1 MPPSCNAHRTSH
13 SSIAQLDGVT
23 TAAAPF
29 GACRYARERT
39 VAMIEDAQEREWWRH
54 RAVTSC
60 LVLCLAILLYGSGA
74 RAQSVA
80 FINPGKSDE
89 IYWVTATEGMQ
100 AAAHSLGMTFEVQYA
115 QREPLKTLEIAQE
128 MVARPAGKRPEYIV
142 ITDDYAVA
150 DRLIM
155 IIEAAGLK
163 TFLAYS
169 SIPVNQ
175 RVGIGSPRTKYKSW
189 LGSLEPQAED
199 AGYMTAHA
207 LIERGKKEK
216 AFGRDGKLHMLAIA
230 GDRSTPS
237 SINRNQGMRRA
248 VDEAAGVVIDEE
260 VYAAWTRENAAQQA
274 ESLYR
279 RYPDVK
285 LIWAGNDLMAFGA
298 MAAWEKRGGKR
309 GVDAWFSGIN
319 TSTDALEAVKSGR
332 MTSLAGGHFITGAW
346 ALVMIYDYHHG
357 RDFADEGL
365 ELERPMF
372 AEFTPRL
379 VDRYIERFGGG
390 FDGVDFSRYSKVR
403 NAKLKRY
410 NFGFAQL
417 LEPQS

>member
-1 MPPSCNAHRTSH
+1 MIRT
-13 SSIAQLDGVT
+13 G
-23 TAAAPF
+23 
-29 GACRYARERT
+29 EM
-39 VAMIEDAQEREWWRH
+39 VAMFAEVPQPQQATR
-54 RAVTSC
+54 RAVS
-60 LVLCLAILLYGSGA
+60 LSLALCLAVLLCGSVA

-89 IYWVTATEGMQ
+89 IYWVTATQAMQ
-100 AAAHSLGMTFEVQYA
+100 AAAHSLGMTFEVRYA
-115 QREPLKTLEIAQE
+115 QREPLKTLEIARE

-142 ITDDYAVA
+142 ITDDYSVA
-150 DRLIM
+150 DRLLA
-155 IIEAAGLK
+155 IIDPAGVK

-169 SIPVNQ
+169 SIPVDQ
-175 RVGIGSPRTKYKSW
+175 RGGIGSPRGKYKGW

-199 AGYMTAHA
+199 AGYLTARA
-207 LIERGKKEK
+207 LIERGKREK
-216 AFGRDGKLHMLAIA
+216 AFGPDGKLHMLAIA

-248 VDEAAGVVIDEE
+248 VAEAPTVVLEEE
-260 VYAAWTRENAAQQA
+260 VYAAWARENAAQQA

-285 LIWAGNDLMAFGA
+285 LVWAGNDLMAFGA
-298 MAAWEKRGGKR
+298 MAAWEKRGGKP
-309 GVDAWFSGIN
+309 GVDAWFSGVN
-319 TSTDALEAVKSGR
+319 TSTEALEAVKSGR
-332 MTSLAGGHFITGAW
+332 LTSLAGGHFITGAW

-365 ELERPMF
+365 ELRRPMF
-372 AEFTPRL
+372 AEFTPL
-379 VDRYIERFGGG
+379 LADRYIERFSGG
-390 FDGVDFSRYSKVR
+390 FDGVDFSRYSKVK
-403 NAKLKRY
+403 NPKLRRY

>member
-1 MPPSCNAHRTSH
+1 MFAEVP
-13 SSIAQLDGVT
+13 Q
-23 TAAAPF
+23 APQV
-29 GACRYARERT
+29 GRC
-39 VAMIEDAQEREWWRH
+39 
-54 RAVTSC
+54 AVS
-60 LVLCLAILLYGSGA
+60 LGLALCLAVVLCGSVA

-89 IYWVTATEGMQ
+89 VYWVTAAQAMQ
-100 AAAHSLGMTFEVQYA
+100 AAARSLGMTFEVQYA
-115 QREPLKTLEIAQE
+115 QREPLKTLEIARE

-142 ITDDYAVA
+142 ITDDYSVA
-150 DRLIM
+150 DRLLA
-155 IIEAAGLK
+155 IIDPAGVK
-163 TFLAYS
+163 SFLAYS
-169 SIPVNQ
+169 SIPVDQ
-175 RVGIGSPRTKYKSW
+175 RGGIGSPRGKYKGW

-199 AGYMTAHA
+199 AGYLTARA

-248 VDEAAGVVIDEE
+248 VAEAPMVVLEEE

-298 MAAWEKRGGKR
+298 MAAWEKRGGKP

-319 TSTDALEAVKSGR
+319 TSTEALEAVKSGR
-332 MTSLAGGHFITGAW
+332 MTALAGGHFITGAW

-365 ELERPMF
+365 ELRRPMF
-372 AEFTPRL
+372 AEFTPAL
-379 VDRYIERFGGG
+379 ADRYIERFSGG

-403 NAKLKRY
+403 NPKLKRY
-410 NFGFAQL
+410 NFGFGQL

>member
-1 MPPSCNAHRTSH
+1 MIRT
-13 SSIAQLDGVT
+13 G
-23 TAAAPF
+23 
-29 GACRYARERT
+29 EM
-39 VAMIEDAQEREWWRH
+39 VAMFAEVPQPQQATR
-54 RAVTSC
+54 RAVS
-60 LVLCLAILLYGSGA
+60 LSLALCLAVLLCGSVA

-89 IYWVTATEGMQ
+89 IYWVTATQGMQ
-100 AAAHSLGMTFEVQYA
+100 AAAHSLGMTFEVRYA
-115 QREPLKTLEIAQE
+115 QREPLKTLEIARE
-128 MVARPAGKRPEYIV
+128 MVARPAGKRPENIV
-142 ITDDYAVA
+142 ITDDYSVA
-150 DRLIM
+150 DRLLA
-155 IIEAAGLK
+155 IIDPAGVK

-169 SIPVNQ
+169 SIPVDQ
-175 RVGIGSPRTKYKSW
+175 RGGIGSPRGKYKGW

-199 AGYMTAHA
+199 AGYLTARA
-207 LIERGKKEK
+207 LIERGKREK
-216 AFGRDGKLHMLAIA
+216 AFGPDGKLHMLAIA

-248 VDEAAGVVIDEE
+248 VAEAPMVVLEEE
-260 VYAAWTRENAAQQA
+260 VYAAWARENAAQQA

-285 LIWAGNDLMAFGA
+285 LVWAGNDLMAFGA
-298 MAAWEKRGGKR
+298 MAAWEKRGGKP

-319 TSTDALEAVKSGR
+319 TSTEALEAVKSGR
-332 MTSLAGGHFITGAW
+332 LTSLAGGHFITGAW

-365 ELERPMF
+365 ELRRPMF
-372 AEFTPRL
+372 AEFTPL
-379 VDRYIERFGGG
+379 LADRYIERFSGG
-390 FDGVDFSRYSKVR
+390 FDGVDFSRYSKVK
-403 NAKLKRY
+403 NPKLRRY

>member
-1 MPPSCNAHRTSH
+1 MIRTGEML
-13 SSIAQLDGVT
+13 AMFAGVPQPQQ
-23 TAAAPF
+23 A
-29 GACRYARERT
+29 GR
-39 VAMIEDAQEREWWRH
+39 
-54 RAVTSC
+54 RAVS
-60 LVLCLAILLYGSGA
+60 LSLALCLAVLLCGSVA

-89 IYWVTATEGMQ
+89 IDWVTATQGMQ
-100 AAAHSLGMTFEVQYA
+100 AAAHSLGMTFEVRYA
-115 QREPLKTLEIAQE
+115 QREPLKTLEIARE

-142 ITDDYAVA
+142 ITDDYSVA
-150 DRLIM
+150 DRLLA
-155 IIEAAGLK
+155 IIDPAGVK

-169 SIPVNQ
+169 SIPVDQ
-175 RVGIGSPRTKYKSW
+175 RGGIGSPRGKYKGW

-199 AGYMTAHA
+199 AGYLTARA
-207 LIERGKKEK
+207 LIERGKRER
-216 AFGRDGKLHMLAIA
+216 AFGPDGKLHMLAIA

-248 VDEAAGVVIDEE
+248 VAEAPMVVLEEE
-260 VYAAWTRENAAQQA
+260 VYAAWARENAAQQA

-285 LIWAGNDLMAFGA
+285 LVWAGNDLMAFGA
-298 MAAWEKRGGKR
+298 MAAWEKRGGKP

-319 TSTDALEAVKSGR
+319 TSTEALEAVKSGR
-332 MTSLAGGHFITGAW
+332 LTSLAGGHFITGAW

-365 ELERPMF
+365 ELRRPMF
-372 AEFTPRL
+372 AEFTPL
-379 VDRYIERFGGG
+379 LADRYIERFGGG
-390 FDGVDFSRYSKVR
+390 FDGVDFNRYSKVR
-403 NAKLKRY
+403 NPKLRRY
-410 NFGFAQL
+410 NFGFGQL

>member
-1 MPPSCNAHRTSH
+1 MFAEVP
-13 SSIAQLDGVT
+13 QLRQVS
-23 TAAAPF
+23 
-29 GACRYARERT
+29 R
-39 VAMIEDAQEREWWRH
+39 
-54 RAVTSC
+54 RAVTLS
-60 LVLCLAILLYGSGA
+60 LVLCLTVLLCGSVA

-89 IYWVTATEGMQ
+89 VYWVTAAQGMQ

-115 QREPLKTLEIAQE
+115 QREPLKTLEIARE

-142 ITDDYAVA
+142 VTDDYSVA
-150 DRLIM
+150 DRLLA
-155 IIEAAGLK
+155 IIDPAGVK
-163 TFLAYS
+163 SFLAYS
-169 SIPVNQ
+169 SIPVDQ
-175 RVGIGSPRTKYKSW
+175 RGDPMPPRGKYKGW

-199 AGYMTAHA
+199 AGYLTARA
-207 LIERGKKEK
+207 LIERGKREK
-216 AFGRDGKLHMLAIA
+216 AFGPDGKLHMLAIA

-248 VDEAAGVVIDEE
+248 VAEAPMVVLEEE
-260 VYAAWTRENAAQQA
+260 VYAAWARENAAQQA

-285 LIWAGNDLMAFGA
+285 LVWAGNDLMAFGA
-298 MAAWEKRGGKR
+298 MTAWEKRGGKP

-319 TSTDALEAVKSGR
+319 TSTEALEAVKSGR
-332 MTSLAGGHFITGAW
+332 LTSLAGGHFITGAW

-365 ELERPMF
+365 ELRRPMF
-372 AEFTPRL
+372 AEFTPL
-379 VDRYIERFGGG
+379 LADRYIERFSGG
-390 FDGVDFSRYSKVR
+390 FDGVDFSRYSKVK
-403 NAKLKRY
+403 NPKLRRY

>member
-1 MPPSCNAHRTSH
+1 MSAE
-13 SSIAQLDGVT
+13 
-23 TAAAPF
+23 APQPRQH
-29 GACRYARERT
+29 GR
-39 VAMIEDAQEREWWRH
+39 
-54 RAVTSC
+54 RAVKSG
-60 LVLCLAILLYGSGA
+60 LALCVAILLCGSVA

-89 IYWVTATEGMQ
+89 TYWVTAAQGMQ
-100 AAAHSLGMTFEVQYA
+100 AAAHSLGMTFEVRYA
-115 QREPLKTLEIAQE
+115 QREPLKTLEIARE
-128 MVARPAGKRPEYIV
+128 MVARPAGKRPDYIV
-142 ITDDYAVA
+142 VTDDYSVA
-150 DRLIM
+150 DRLLA
-155 IIEAAGLK
+155 IIDPAGVK

-169 SIPVNQ
+169 SIPVDQ
-175 RVGIGSPRTKYKSW
+175 RGGIGSPRGKYKGW

-199 AGYMTAHA
+199 AGYLTARA
-207 LIERGKKEK
+207 LIERGKKER
-216 AFGRDGKLHMLAIA
+216 AFGPDGKLHMLAIA

-248 VDEAAGVVIDEE
+248 VAEAPMVVLEEE
-260 VYAAWTRENAAQQA
+260 VYAAWARENAAQQA

-285 LIWAGNDLMAFGA
+285 LVWAGNDLMAFGA
-298 MAAWEKRGGKR
+298 MAAWEKRGGKP

-319 TSTDALEAVKSGR
+319 TSTEALEAVKSGR
-332 MTSLAGGHFITGAW
+332 LTSLAGGHFITGAW

-365 ELERPMF
+365 ELRRSMF
-372 AEFTPRL
+372 AEFTPL
-379 VDRYIERFGGG
+379 LADRYIERFSGG
-390 FDGVDFSRYSKVR
+390 FDGVDFSRYSKVK
-403 NAKLKRY
+403 NPKLKRY

>member
-1 MPPSCNAHRTSH
+1 MFAEL
-13 SSIAQLDGVT
+13 AQPQQVT
-23 TAAAPF
+23 
-29 GACRYARERT
+29 R
-39 VAMIEDAQEREWWRH
+39 
-54 RAVTSC
+54 RAVS
-60 LVLCLAILLYGSGA
+60 LSLALCLAVVLCGSVA

-89 IYWVTATEGMQ
+89 VYWVTAAQAMQ
-100 AAAHSLGMTFEVQYA
+100 AAARSLGMTFEVQYA
-115 QREPLKTLEIAQE
+115 QREPLKTLEIARE

-142 ITDDYAVA
+142 ITDDYSVA
-150 DRLIM
+150 DRLLA
-155 IIEAAGLK
+155 IIDPARVK
-163 TFLAYS
+163 SFLAFS
-169 SIPVNQ
+169 SIPVDQ
-175 RVGIGSPRTKYKSW
+175 RGGIGSPRGKYKGW
-189 LGSLEPQAED
+189 LGSLEPQAEE
-199 AGYMTAHA
+199 AGYLTARA

-216 AFGRDGKLHMLAIA
+216 AFAPDGKLHMLAIA

-248 VDEAAGVVIDEE
+248 VAEAAMVVVEEE

-298 MAAWEKRGGKR
+298 MAAWEKRGGKP

-319 TSTDALEAVKSGR
+319 TSTEALEAVKSGR
-332 MTSLAGGHFITGAW
+332 MIALAGGHFITGAW

-357 RDFADEGL
+357 HDFADEGL
-365 ELERPMF
+365 ELRRPMF
-372 AEFTPRL
+372 AEFTPAL
-379 VDRYIERFGGG
+379 ADRYIERFSAG